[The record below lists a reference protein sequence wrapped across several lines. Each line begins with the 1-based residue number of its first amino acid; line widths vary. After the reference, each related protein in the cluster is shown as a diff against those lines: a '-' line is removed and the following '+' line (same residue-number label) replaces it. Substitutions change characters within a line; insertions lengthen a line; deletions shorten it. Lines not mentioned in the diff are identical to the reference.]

1 MRITGEQ
8 EISNFV
14 SGFDTAFMMIFWVA
28 VFFIVTITAT
38 MLVFIYRYNKK
49 RNPKP
54 TQIDGS
60 TSLEI
65 VWTAIPILLVLV
77 MFYFGWTGWKP
88 MKDAPEGAIEIESL
102 ARMWNWNFVYENG
115 KVTDTLYVPQGE
127 PVKLNL
133 KAQDVIHSLY
143 IPAFRIKQDM
153 VPGKD
158 DIMWFVANQE
168 GEYDLFCAE
177 YCGLRHA
184 YMATSVVVMPKEQ
197 FDAWLVDTTAVVA
210 VVDDKPG
217 AAGQRLVRLNGCVA
231 CHSSDGSKLIGPTFK
246 DLLGSRHLVITQGTE
261 REILVDEEY
270 IKRSIYEP
278 DADIVKGYSRGLML
292 TYKNLIDEKG
302 VEDIIE
308 YLKTLSDK

>member
-1 MRITGEQ
+1 MSITGEQ

-14 SGFDTAFMMIFWVA
+14 SSFDTAFMMIFWVA
-28 VFFIVTITAT
+28 VFFIVSITVT

-49 RNPKP
+49 RNPKA
-54 TQIDGS
+54 TQIEGS

-65 VWTAIPILLVLV
+65 VWTVIPILLVLV

-158 DIMWFVANQE
+158 AMMWFIANQP

-197 FDAWLVDTTAVVA
+197 FDAWITDTTAVVA

-217 AAGQRLVRLNGCVA
+217 AAGQRLLRLNGCVA

-246 DLLGSRHLVITQGTE
+246 DLFGSRHMVLTQGTE

-292 TYKNLIDEKG
+292 SYRNLIDEKG

>member
-1 MRITGEQ
+1 MDITETR

-14 SGFDTAFMMIFWVA
+14 SGFDTAFLLTFWVA
-28 VFFIVTITAT
+28 VFFIVSITAT
-38 MLVFIYRYNKK
+38 MIFFIYRYNKK
-49 RNPKP
+49 RNPVP
-54 TQIDGS
+54 SQIEGS

-65 VWTAIPILLVLV
+65 IWTVIPLLLVLV

-88 MKDAPEGAIEIESL
+88 MKEAPENAIEIKSL
-102 ARMWNWNFVYENG
+102 ARMWNWIFEYENG
-115 KVTDTLYVPQGE
+115 RMTDTLYVPQGE

-133 KAQDVIHSLY
+133 VAQDVIHSLY

-158 DIMWFVANQE
+158 GMMWFIADTP

-177 YCGLRHA
+177 YCGLQHA
-184 YMATSVVVMPKEQ
+184 YMATSVIVMPKEE
-197 FDAWLVDTTAVVA
+197 FDAWLADTTSVVT
-210 VVDDKPG
+210 VVEDKPG
-217 AAGQRLVRLNGCVA
+217 AAGRRLITMNGCNA
-231 CHSSDGSKLIGPTFK
+231 CHSSDGSKLVGPTFK
-246 DLLGSRHLVITQGTE
+246 DLYGSTHLVITAGRE
-261 REILVDEEY
+261 REVVVDDEY

-292 TYKNLIDEKG
+292 SYRNLIDEKG
-302 VEDIIE
+302 IEDIIE

>member
-1 MRITGEQ
+1 MTITGSR

-14 SGFDTAFMMIFWVA
+14 SGFDTAFMLIFWVA
-28 VFFIVTITAT
+28 VFFIVTITAV
-38 MLVFIYRYNKK
+38 MLFFIYRYNRK

-54 TQIDGS
+54 TQIEGS
-60 TSLEI
+60 TTLEV
-65 VWTAIPILLVLV
+65 VWTVIPLMLVLV

-88 MKDAPEGAIEIESL
+88 MKNAPEDAIEIESL

-115 KVTDTLYVPQGE
+115 RITDTLYVPQGV

-133 KAQDVIHSLY
+133 VAQDVLHSLY
-143 IPAFRIKQDM
+143 IPAFRLKQDM

-158 DIMWFVANQE
+158 DIMWFVANNL

-177 YCGLRHA
+177 YCGLRHS
-184 YMATSVVVMPKEQ
+184 YMATSVVVMPREQ
-197 FDAWLVDTTAVVA
+197 FEEWLADTTAVVA

-217 AAGQRLVRLNGCVA
+217 AAGQRLIRLNGCIA

-246 DLLGSRHLVITQGTE
+246 GLYGSKHMVITDGRE
-261 REILVDEEY
+261 REILVDDEY

-292 TYKNLIDEKG
+292 SYRNLIDEQG
-302 VEDIIE
+302 IADIIE
-308 YLKTLSDK
+308 YLKTLSDN